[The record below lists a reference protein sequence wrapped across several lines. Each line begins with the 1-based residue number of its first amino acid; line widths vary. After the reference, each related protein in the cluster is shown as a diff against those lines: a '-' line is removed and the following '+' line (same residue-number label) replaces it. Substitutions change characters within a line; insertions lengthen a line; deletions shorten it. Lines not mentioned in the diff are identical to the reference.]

1 MHTLWDW
8 WRDIVIPAMGAIGI
22 PIIVW
27 LLTKH
32 YGMDKA
38 EERKLK
44 QSISDNANYLLAVL
58 HKSIFDFEE
67 ITEQTNYENR
77 FKNLRN
83 NHYTITY
90 HDTYAQIKAKDFISF
105 LPYDN
110 KFLSVLLDVQ
120 HDCEILITTLEGYH
134 NSLPGKLNPSEKP
147 EIQKYLEDIN
157 EQAKNCAKK
166 CLVLIEKIKAIN
178 SKNDF
183 IKLVNIPYTEYET
196 KLLEEINRPN
206 VEEINVR

>member
-8 WRDIVIPAMGAIGI
+8 WKDIIIPAMGAIGI

-58 HKSIFDFEE
+58 HKSIFDFKE
-67 ITEQTNYENR
+67 ITEQTNYESR

-83 NHYTITY
+83 NHYTIAY
-90 HDTYAQIKAKDFISF
+90 HDTCTQIKQKI
-105 LPYDN
+105 L
-110 KFLSVLLDVQ
+110 FLS
-120 HDCEILITTLEGYH
+120 
-134 NSLPGKLNPSEKP
+134 
-147 EIQKYLEDIN
+147 YLMIIN
-157 EQAKNCAKK
+157 FFLYFWMFN
-166 CLVLIEKIKAIN
+166 AIV
-178 SKNDF
+178 KF
-183 IKLVNIPYTEYET
+183 
-196 KLLEEINRPN
+196 
-206 VEEINVR
+206 

>member
-8 WRDIVIPAMGAIGI
+8 WKDIIIPAMGAIGI

-166 CLVLIEKIKAIN
+166 CLVLIEK
-178 SKNDF
+178 
-183 IKLVNIPYTEYET
+183 LR
-196 KLLEEINRPN
+196 LLI
-206 VEEINVR
+206 VKMILSS